1 MKKSMTGQ
9 AALPFPRFFARWL
22 YMRRY
27 DMLAL
32 LLLPFVFWLLVLVVL
47 LVASGTEGGLDDAS
61 ALAIPTVMALV
72 GSFFAILILSL
83 GDAGASFTM
92 VVGWGHPRR
101 YCVAAAWG
109 CGIFYSA
116 VNLLFAV
123 LLQAVT
129 TGIGALLGVGGSF
142 DLLAKMPPVLWGL
155 LLVAPTAVAVLDKGA
170 VRRFGPKAAS
180 VLYLLF
186 LFACI
191 GGSNLV
197 QAVEGPWL
205 SFLGVVFT
213 VTLAAAAVLGSIW
226 LLHAPVGNE

>member
-1 MKKSMTGQ
+1 
-9 AALPFPRFFARWL
+9 
-22 YMRRY
+22 
-27 DMLAL
+27 
-32 LLLPFVFWLLVLVVL
+32 
-47 LVASGTEGGLDDAS
+47 
-61 ALAIPTVMALV
+61 
-72 GSFFAILILSL
+72 
-83 GDAGASFTM
+83 M
-92 VVGWGHPRR
+92 VVGWGHSRR

-205 SFLGVVFT
+205 SFLGLVFT
-213 VTLAAAAVLGSIW
+213 VALAVAAVLGSIW

>member
-1 MKKSMTGQ
+1 MR
-9 AALPFPRFFARWL
+9 APALRW
-22 YMRRY
+22 
-27 DMLAL
+27 
-32 LLLPFVFWLLVLVVL
+32 W
-47 LVASGTEGGLDDAS
+47 S
-61 ALAIPTVMALV
+61 AGAIPAGTAWRRPGGAV
-72 GSFFAILILSL
+72 FF
-83 GDAGASFTM
+83 F
-92 VVGWGHPRR
+92 
-101 YCVAAAWG
+101 
-109 CGIFYSA
+109 SA

-123 LLQAVT
+123 VLQAVT

-205 SFLGVVFT
+205 SFLGLVFT
-213 VTLAAAAVLGSIW
+213 VALAAAAVLGSIW